1 MLVVE
6 DETDNFLLVEAILD
20 RYDVQIV
27 RAVNGR
33 EAINIHKDFK
43 PDLVLMDLKLPEIN
57 GLEATLEIRKFD
69 KDTPIIAVTSFA
81 FDNDRKEAIN
91 AGCNDYMPKPY
102 FVNDFIDMLR
112 KHNIVFD

>member
-1 MLVVE
+1 MAKYKMLVVE

-33 EAINIHKDFK
+33 EAIKIHKDFK

-69 KDTPIIAVTSFA
+69 KDTPLIAVTSFA
-81 FDNDRKEAIN
+81 FDN
-91 AGCNDYMPKPY
+91 
-102 FVNDFIDMLR
+102 
-112 KHNIVFD
+112 